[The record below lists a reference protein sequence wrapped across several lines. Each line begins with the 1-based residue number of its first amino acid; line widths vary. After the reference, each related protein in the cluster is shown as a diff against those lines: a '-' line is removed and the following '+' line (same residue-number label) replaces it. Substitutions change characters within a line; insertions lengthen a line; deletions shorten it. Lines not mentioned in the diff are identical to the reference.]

1 MSNLKKTATGPDEI
15 PFWFSKE
22 HAELLIP
29 VISYVWNLSLQF
41 IPRLNLGK
49 ERTSVHYLGLTYQR
63 RMVISGESV

>member
-1 MSNLKKTATGPDEI
+1 MSNLKRTATGPDEI

-22 HAELLIP
+22 QAELLTP

-49 ERTSVHYLGLTYQR
+49 ERTSVHYIRLTYLR